1 METFHLCT
9 VQNIAYSF
17 LNTLSKSKYNKTKSV
32 LFVLK
37 QWFAT
42 LPFPPPPPPPAE
54 NSPEPDTIIV
64 PLLQQSLV
72 ELTVKD
78 TLAIRKMCFHVQIS
92 FI

>member
-37 QWFAT
+37 QWVAT
-42 LPFPPPPPPPAE
+42 LPSPPPAE

-64 PLLQQSLV
+64 PLLQQSLE